1 MDWLK
6 KQFQFIAIPW
16 KINRF
21 LTNVYILLS
30 TLIGLLPS
38 FYIVTYSKFIDN
50 ILNFYSKNIVFQD
63 LIPTFWLLTIL
74 TFFQYF
80 SENIKEYIS
89 TKLRMELLRELKIK
103 SINKRANLKYELIE
117 NQESW
122 DLIHRVVKGIP
133 NEIINGFFNMLRLVQ
148 IIIKIVSIAMIIA
161 VFAPVSAGVIILCFV
176 PIIFVSIR
184 SGKENY
190 DGIVEFQKVERI
202 LDSYE
207 DVLTSK
213 EYADERT
220 VFNYSSYLTE
230 KWQRNYKKAMKL
242 FLQIKK
248 KSYMKVKATSIT
260 ITSILLAIILILMD
274 LHLKGTITIGI
285 LTATVIQLLDLSNTL
300 AWGLSSIVYQ
310 LANSHNFA
318 IDYHKFEDL
327 ENHVIRTDKIKIE
340 EIREIQFENVRFKY
354 PSTDQYILKD
364 INLQLNSGNSYAIV
378 GQNGSGKSTLLKLIL
393 NLYDNYEGKILING
407 IDINDVENA
416 SSLFA
421 VAFQDYAKYEI
432 SILDNL
438 VFGDHT
444 DLDTPN
450 IEDLFNKLNFPLKRD
465 DFEEG
470 LGTQLGFLT
479 QKGRDL
485 SIGQWQKIALIR
497 AALGRR
503 NFYLFDEPTAALDP
517 ISETAIYT
525 DFKEIL
531 KEHSS
536 IIITHRLG
544 AAKIADKIIVIGD
557 GIVKEIGSHDELL
570 MKKGIY
576 NQMFE
581 SQRMWY
587 QDE

>member
-6 KQFQFIAIPW
+6 KQIQFIAIPW
-16 KINRF
+16 NINKT
-21 LTNVYILLS
+21 LTSAYSLLS
-30 TLIGLLPS
+30 ILIGLLPY
-38 FYIVTYSKFIDN
+38 FYIVAYSRFIDN
-50 ILNFYSKNIVFQD
+50 ILNFYSKNIVFRD

-80 SENIKEYIS
+80 SENIKEYIA
-89 TKLRMELLRELKIK
+89 TKLKMELLRELKIK

-117 NQESW
+117 NHESW

-133 NEIINGFFNMLRLVQ
+133 NEIINGFFNILRLVQ
-148 IIIKIVSIAMIIA
+148 IVIKIVSIAMIIA
-161 VFAPVSAGVIILCFV
+161 VFAPISAGIIILCFI
-176 PIIFVSIR
+176 PIVFVSIQ

-207 DVLTSK
+207 DILTSK

-220 VFNYSSYLTE
+220 IFNYSSYLTE
-230 KWQRNYKKAMKL
+230 KWQSNYKKAMNL

-248 KSYMKVKATSIT
+248 KSYMKVKVTSIT
-260 ITSILLAIILILMD
+260 ITAILLTIILILMD
-274 LHLKGTITIGI
+274 LFLKGTITIGI
-285 LTATVIQLLDLSNTL
+285 FTATVIQILDLSNTL

-318 IDYHKFEDL
+318 IDYLKFEDL
-327 ENHVIRTDKIKIE
+327 ENQVVSMNKIKIE
-340 EIREIQFENVRFKY
+340 EIKEIQFENVSFKY
-354 PSTDQYILKD
+354 PFTDQYILKD
-364 INLQLNSGNSYAIV
+364 FNLQLNSGNSYAIV

-393 NLYDNYEGKILING
+393 NLYDNYEGEILING
-407 IDINDVENA
+407 IDIRDVENI

-438 VFGDHT
+438 VFGDYT
-444 DLDTPN
+444 DLNTRS
-450 IEDLFNKLNFPLKRD
+450 IEDMFNKLNFSLKRD
-465 DFEEG
+465 DFVEG
-470 LGTQLGFLT
+470 LDTHLGFLT

-485 SIGQWQKIALIR
+485 SIGQWQKIAMIR

-503 NFYLFDEPTAALDP
+503 NFYLLDEPTAALDP

-557 GIVKEIGSHDELL
+557 GTVKEIGSHDELL

-581 SQRMWY
+581 NQRMWY